1 MTFRLTIVV
10 ETYNVNAVTTKRPVP
25 GTGESTKRAQGG
37 RSRRTLAQYDA
48 YVSIVQAAEDMNRDF
63 VELLKTED
71 LSVAQY
77 NVLRILRGAPR
88 DGLACGEIG
97 ERLIRH
103 DPDITRLVDRL
114 AHRQLVS
121 RTRDAR
127 DRRVVRTRATAPGL
141 ALLERLDGPVDAI
154 HDRQLGHLSEAQL
167 RELRDLVEQSRS
179 RR

>member
-1 MTFRLTIVV
+1 MTR
-10 ETYNVNAVTTKRPVP
+10 KRPAP
-25 GTGESTKRAQGG
+25 PGESTKSAYGG
-37 RSRRTLAQYDA
+37 RSRRTLAQYEA
-48 YVSIVQAAEDMNRDF
+48 YVSIVRAAEDMNRDF
-63 VELLKTED
+63 VELLKTEN

-77 NVLRILRGAPR
+77 NVLRILRGAPS

-127 DRRVVRTRATAPGL
+127 DRRVVRTRATAAGL

-154 HDRQLGHLSEAQL
+154 HERQLGHMSEARL